1 MTSLTPTL
9 LPPQLKQPSESKMTV
24 TSDNTPRIPNQ
35 LITPPKLTRENYGP
49 WSFKIELVLAQLKIW
64 DVVSGKEKVPAES
77 ATTAEKN
84 EWTDK
89 DLRAKLVIS
98 NSVNDALIAEIRDC
112 KSAHAIWL
120 HLEHLF

>member
-1 MTSLTPTL
+1 
-9 LPPQLKQPSESKMTV
+9 MTV